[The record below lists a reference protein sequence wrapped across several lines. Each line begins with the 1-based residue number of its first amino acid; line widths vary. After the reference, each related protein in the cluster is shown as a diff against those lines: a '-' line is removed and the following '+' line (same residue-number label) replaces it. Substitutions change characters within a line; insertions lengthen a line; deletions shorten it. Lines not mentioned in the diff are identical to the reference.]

1 MEWISNDAGATRV
14 TAVTAGVA
22 EARTMRQKPEIRTKI
37 ADDEVVPVPAAPG
50 WPPVLCSRDLSP
62 DLSPDQLGASRRD
75 RRGSSSRTVS
85 GFAVAL
91 GVALVVGLLG
101 PGAAPAG
108 AIGTSPLVDAPASY
122 EPQTT
127 CTRTPHPGTLALARW
142 LMASY
147 RGTGSMGMIRGCHVG
162 GTSEHKDGRAFDW
175 RADVRKPR
183 QRRAAYGFIAKALA
197 TDAQGNA
204 HALARRMGIMY
215 IIYNDRIWSSYRDFA
230 PRPYLNSGCKKR
242 KRCSATLRHR
252 NHVHLSLSFAGAAAQ
267 TSWYRERN
275 VASEPV
281 LHPGTRDL
289 DADATA
295 VTALTVPAT
304 GSLVTSSYTLR
315 AGVTYRIVATGT
327 VGPGPAPAAG
337 DASCTSAGSAYS
349 LTPRGALTTP
359 VPLWTDGPT
368 AWWSREGSRHPA
380 SPYAAPVL
388 ETQGL
393 LVNGALRWEG
403 GCRADH
409 TYEAW
414 FTPTVPQRLQLRYA
428 DLDPADNAGTLT
440 VYVARD
446 DITAAS
452 LAR

>member
-1 MEWISNDAGATRV
+1 MDGLLLPCPGRQTVLHPVALLHRSARPITGSI
-14 TAVTAGVA
+14 AVV
-22 EARTMRQKPEIRTKI
+22 
-37 ADDEVVPVPAAPG
+37 
-50 WPPVLCSRDLSP
+50 
-62 DLSPDQLGASRRD
+62 LGA
-75 RRGSSSRTVS
+75 
-85 GFAVAL
+85 L
-91 GVALVVGLLG
+91 LVGLLG
-101 PGAAPAG
+101 PGVPPAR
-108 AIGTSPLVDAPASY
+108 AIGTSPLVDAPSSY
-122 EPQTT
+122 QPQTT
-127 CTRTPHPGTLALARW
+127 CTSTPHPGTLALARW
-142 LMASY
+142 LMSTY
-147 RGTGSMGMIRGCHVG
+147 PGTGSMGMIRGCRVG

-183 QRRAAYGFIAKALA
+183 QRRAAYDFIAKALA

-215 IIYNDRIWSSYRDFA
+215 IIYNDRIWSSYRDFT

-252 NHVHLSLSFAGAAAQ
+252 NHVHISLGLAGAAAQ

-281 LHPGTRDL
+281 LHPGTSDL

-304 GSLVTSSYTLR
+304 GAPVTSAYTLR
-315 AGVTYRIVATGT
+315 AGVTYRFVVTGT
-327 VGPGPAPAAG
+327 VRPGPAPLTG
-337 DASCTSAGSAYS
+337 DASCTSTGAAYS
-349 LTPRGALTTP
+349 LTPRGTMTTP
-359 VPLWTDGPT
+359 LPTGLDGRLG
-368 AWWSREGSRHPA
+368 WGSREGSTHPA
-380 SPYAAPVL
+380 SPYAVPVP

-414 FTPTVPQRLQLRYA
+414 FTP
-428 DLDPADNAGTLT
+428 PADQPLVAQYVDVPAADDTGSFT

-446 DITAAS
+446 DITLAS
-452 LAR
+452 LKR